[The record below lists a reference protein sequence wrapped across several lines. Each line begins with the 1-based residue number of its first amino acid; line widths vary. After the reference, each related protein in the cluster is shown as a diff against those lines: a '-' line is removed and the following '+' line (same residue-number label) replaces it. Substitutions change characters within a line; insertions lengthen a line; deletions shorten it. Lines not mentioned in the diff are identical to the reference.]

1 MTMISAK
8 SLQHCVPMIRLL
20 SQLLRPTALC
30 YYLSV
35 ILVVAANQSSAA
47 DELLTITL
55 RIKDHLFV
63 PADLTV
69 PANTRFR
76 LLIINED
83 STAEEF
89 ESVSLNREK
98 VIMGNSE
105 GVIFLGPLSPGEY
118 SFFGEFNPR
127 TAQGRLIV
135 NGTDND

>member
-1 MTMISAK
+1 MTIFITK
-8 SLQHCVPMIRLL
+8 SVQHCVRMIRLSL
-20 SQLLRPTALC
+20 RLLTPNALR

-35 ILVVAANQSSAA
+35 IVVVAGNQSSAA
-47 DELLTITL
+47 DDPLTITL

-63 PADLTV
+63 PAELTV
-69 PANTRFR
+69 PTNTRFR

-83 STAEEF
+83 TTAEEF
-89 ESVSLNREK
+89 ESVALNREK

-135 NGTDND
+135 SGTHHD

>member
-1 MTMISAK
+1 MTNFTTK
-8 SLQHCVPMIRLL
+8 SVQHAVRRIWVL
-20 SQLLRPTALC
+20 ALGYC
-30 YYLSV
+30 LSV

-47 DELLTITL
+47 DDPLTITL

-63 PADLTV
+63 PAELTV

-83 STAEEF
+83 NTAEEF
-89 ESVSLNREK
+89 ESTALNREK

-105 GVIFLGPLSPGEY
+105 GAIFLGPLSPGEY

-135 NGTDND
+135 NGPQS

>member
-1 MTMISAK
+1 MTIFSTK
-8 SLQHCVPMIRLL
+8 SVQHCVRMIRLSL
-20 SQLLRPTALC
+20 RLLTPTALR

-35 ILVVAANQSSAA
+35 IMVVAGNQSSAA
-47 DELLTITL
+47 DDPLTITL

-63 PADLTV
+63 PAELTV

-83 STAEEF
+83 ATAEEF

-105 GVIFLGPLSPGEY
+105 GVIFLGPLSAGEY

-135 NGTDND
+135 NGINDD

>member
-8 SLQHCVPMIRLL
+8 SLQHSVRMIRLL
-20 SQLLRPTALC
+20 SWLQSPAALRYC
-30 YYLSV
+30 MSV
-35 ILVVAANQSSAA
+35 IMMVATNQGLAA
-47 DELLTITL
+47 DDPLTFTL

-63 PADLTV
+63 PAELTV

-83 STAEEF
+83 ATAEEF

-105 GVIFLGPLSPGEY
+105 GVIFLGPLSAGEY

-135 NGTDND
+135 NGINDD